1 MQIKKLA
8 TVSLIDA
15 LKGMKVGETCVAP
28 DGYKPRAIIA
38 TCSNLRNISSM
49 IFRTYMVDGVQHIT
63 RIQ

>member
-1 MQIKKLA
+1 MEMKKLI
-8 TVSLIDA
+8 TVSLVDA

-38 TCSNLRNISSM
+38 TCSTLGNISSM
-49 IFRTYMVDGVQHIT
+49 KFRTYIVDGVQHIT